1 MTITTQVRSEAAI
14 NSARPVDMKFEVTAI
29 PVSDVDRAKRFYG
42 NLGWRLDADFVVGDT
57 FRGVQFT
64 PPGSAASIHFGK
76 GVTPAA
82 PGSASGLFLVVSD
95 IEAARAELVSRG
107 VDVSEIFHLAGPGH
121 PPIPGLDPE
130 RRSYFS
136 YATFKDPDG
145 NTWLLQEVTAR
156 FPGRVDA
163 NQTVF
168 ASVADLATAL
178 RRAEAAHGEHEKRT
192 AAGAMQTGRTG
203 TPNTWRRS
211 RPARSCRSSARR
223 RLVDRESNRQAQR
236 RHRACEAGDV
246 RTKATDRE
254 HRFGKCRPPSP
265 PSCQRRGSA
274 AQLGMFA
281 AAAVL
286 CSSIAPGYAQD
297 RSEQER
303 KADIGFFEIDKDITL
318 RRMVVHNP
326 GPKGTVLFLHG
337 FPETLYAWKDISL
350 ALADDYE
357 VHAFDW
363 PGYGFSSRPTVDR
376 FSYAPKD
383 YARVLENT

>member
-14 NSARPVDMKFEVTAI
+14 NKAGPVDMKFEVTAI

-64 PPGSAASIHFGK
+64 PPGSPASIHFGK

-95 IEAARAELVSRG
+95 IEAARTDLVSRG
-107 VDVSEIFHLAGPGH
+107 VNVSEIFHVAGPGH

-145 NTWLLQEVTAR
+145 NTWLLQEVTVR

-163 NQTVF
+163 NQTAF

-192 AAGAMQTGRTG
+192 GVRDANWPDWYAEYIAAEQAGREL
-203 TPNTWRRS
+203 P
-211 RPARSCRSSARR
+211 
-223 RLVDRESNRQAQR
+223 Q
-236 RHRACEAGDV
+236 
-246 RTKATDRE
+246 
-254 HRFGKCRPPSP
+254 
-265 PSCQRRGSA
+265 
-274 AQLGMFA
+274 
-281 AAAVL
+281 
-286 CSSIAPGYAQD
+286 
-297 RSEQER
+297 
-303 KADIGFFEIDKDITL
+303 
-318 RRMVVHNP
+318 
-326 GPKGTVLFLHG
+326 
-337 FPETLYAWKDISL
+337 
-350 ALADDYE
+350 
-357 VHAFDW
+357 
-363 PGYGFSSRPTVDR
+363 
-376 FSYAPKD
+376 
-383 YARVLENT
+383 